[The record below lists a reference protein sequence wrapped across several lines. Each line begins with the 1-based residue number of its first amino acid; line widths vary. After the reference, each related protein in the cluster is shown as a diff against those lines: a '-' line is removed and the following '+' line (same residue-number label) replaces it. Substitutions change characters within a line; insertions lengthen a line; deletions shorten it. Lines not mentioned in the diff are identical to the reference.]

1 MRKLVRWNKENI
13 KTIRLD
19 NSDLYKLEK
28 VMIYLQMNFADLVR
42 MYIRKNNNY
51 YLGLMLNKH
60 EIEVNKDFENR
71 ATPEDKLGY
80 ENQIPKK

>member
-1 MRKLVRWNKENI
+1 MRKLVRWNKENV

-28 VMIYLQMNFADLVR
+28 VMIYLQMNFADLLR

-60 EIEVNKDFENR
+60 EMNVNKDFENR
-71 ATPEDKLGY
+71 EPVEEQSGY
-80 ENQIPKK
+80 ENQVYKK

>member
-51 YLGLMLNKH
+51 YLVLMLNKH

-71 ATPEDKLGY
+71 ATTEDKLGY
-80 ENQIPKK
+80 ENQISKK